1 MNVGILPGFP
11 QYGIDQGVL
20 PGLPASRAS
29 HDDVVRGI
37 AGLRQWY
44 AADKIPGVTHGA
56 GVALWPDASGNGFD
70 VVQATAGNRPVF
82 QNDIFNGQP
91 AVLFTAASSQ
101 YLQNTSQDPFAAGAA
116 RTVFVATRAAYGTGG
131 GVTFICYRLTSRAAV
146 YQGYFQSGGFS
157 GIFFTDGT
165 SVNNFNPS
173 VNGINQTLG
182 IYCAR
187 TAAGAIG
194 KFRMNGGNCD
204 VTGDAVIAEAGTTGF
219 YIGRREL
226 APPTQFMQGHIAE
239 IIAYTGELSDA
250 DCLLV
255 EKSLMRKYVDLS

>member
-20 PGLPASRAS
+20 PGLPASRTS

-56 GVALWPDASGNGFD
+56 GVAWWPDVSGNGFD

-82 QNDIFNGQP
+82 ETDIFNGQP
-91 AVLFTAASSQ
+91 AVKFTAASSQ
-101 YLQNTSQDPFAAGAA
+101 YLENTTQDPFAAGAA
-116 RTVFVATRAAYGTGG
+116 RTVLVAARNTQLWTAGA
-131 GVTFICYRLTSRAAV
+131 TFICFRLTARAAV
-146 YQGYFQSGGFS
+146 YQTYMDGSNSGL
-157 GIFFTDGT
+157 FFTDGT
-165 SVNNFNPS
+165 SVVNNAYAIH
-173 VNGINQTLG
+173 GMTETLG

-187 TAAGAIG
+187 TTAGAVG
-194 KFRMNGGNCD
+194 KFRMNGGNCTI
-204 VTGDAVIAEAGTTGF
+204 VGGSGAVVAEAGTTGF
-219 YIGRREL
+219 YIGRREV
-226 APPTQFMQGHIAE
+226 APPSSCMGGHIAE
-239 IIAYTGELSDA
+239 IITYAGELSDA

-255 EKSLMRKYVDLS
+255 ERSLMHKYFA